1 MKRSGGYYDYVN
13 NDCIKQYKIYNENSY
28 KPNEL
33 CTENYHKLNK
43 SMKKIPEN
51 NFTRERFTCWKTRE
65 YCKFVNNTKV

>member
-33 CTENYHKLNK
+33 CTENYHKLN
-43 SMKKIPEN
+43 
-51 NFTRERFTCWKTRE
+51 
-65 YCKFVNNTKV
+65 